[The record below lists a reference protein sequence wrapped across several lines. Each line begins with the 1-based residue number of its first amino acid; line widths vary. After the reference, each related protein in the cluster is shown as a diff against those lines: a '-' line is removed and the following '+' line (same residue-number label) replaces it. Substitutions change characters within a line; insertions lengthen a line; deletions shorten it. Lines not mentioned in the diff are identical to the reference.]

1 MSNSLTEQLSELNNK
16 LLSTTFLFKE
26 GSKLRIFLV
35 EKGGIDDKKYYTLA
49 EIMLGLKS
57 IIRQET
63 LFDLNNPKIILC
75 SPQLEESLDRKA
87 IHVSQFR
94 NEVLKHLIV
103 AYNQPLLKNM
113 LIGQKWMNRQEDWHP
128 IWNTLKLER
137 LERSHSRLVEM
148 TREINILSSMT
159 RDRIFKPKPE
169 FLNVLHLAP
178 GADQNQ
184 ITFTLPEITELLTK
198 YILSRKEDI
207 FDRRS
212 ILIAMVQ
219 NDPLGTAFGVK
230 AFHRDQVMTLLLKQV
245 DF

>member
-1 MSNSLTEQLSELNNK
+1 
-16 LLSTTFLFKE
+16 
-26 GSKLRIFLV
+26 
-35 EKGGIDDKKYYTLA
+35 
-49 EIMLGLKS
+49 
-57 IIRQET
+57 
-63 LFDLNNPKIILC
+63 
-75 SPQLEESLDRKA
+75 
-87 IHVSQFR
+87 
-94 NEVLKHLIV
+94 
-103 AYNQPLLKNM
+103 
-113 LIGQKWMNRQEDWHP
+113 
-128 IWNTLKLER
+128 
-137 LERSHSRLVEM
+137 M

-212 ILIAMVQ
+212 ILIPMVQ

-230 AFHRDQVMTLLLKQV
+230 AFHRDQVMALLLKQV